1 MTSLPA
7 CGESDMGCLMKT
19 VIFATAGMVVVLLS
33 GCAAQPEQVPG
44 AGGIVIDTWG
54 VNMNQ
59 YQVDLAECKGI
70 AYSTYSDQGRRGAAG
85 AAGGAV
91 IGGALGAIVGDSS
104 RAALAGAGAGALV
117 GGLSGGS
124 SASAEAT
131 YIIKNCLSGRG
142 YRVLN

>member
-1 MTSLPA
+1 
-7 CGESDMGCLMKT
+7 MKT
-19 VIFATAGMVVVLLS
+19 AISATAGIMMSLLY

-59 YQVDLAECKGI
+59 YQADLAECKGI
-70 AYSTYSDQGRRGAAG
+70 AYSTYSDQGRRTAAG

-91 IGGALGAIVGDSS
+91 VGGALGALVGDSG
-104 RAALAGAGAGALV
+104 RAAVAGAGAGALV
-117 GGLSGGS
+117 GGLSGAG
-124 SASAEAT
+124 SASSEAT
-131 YIIKNCLSGRG
+131 YIIKNCLVGRG

>member
-1 MTSLPA
+1 
-7 CGESDMGCLMKT
+7 MKT
-19 VIFATAGMVVVLLS
+19 GITATAGLGMAILF

-59 YQVDLAECKGI
+59 YQMDLSECKGI
-70 AYSTYSDQGRRGAAG
+70 AYSTYSDQGRRGLAG

-91 IGGALGAIVGDSS
+91 VGGALGAIVGDSS
-104 RAALAGAGAGALV
+104 RAAAAGAGAGALV
-117 GGLSGGS
+117 GGLSGAGS
-124 SASAEAT
+124 AGAEANQ
-131 YIIKNCLSGRG
+131 IIKNCLRGRG